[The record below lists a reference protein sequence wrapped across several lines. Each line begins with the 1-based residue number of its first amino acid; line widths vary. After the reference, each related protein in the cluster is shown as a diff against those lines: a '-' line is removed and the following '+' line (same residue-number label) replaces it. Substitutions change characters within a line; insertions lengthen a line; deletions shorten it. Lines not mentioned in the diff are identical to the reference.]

1 VAKKEKISP
10 WEVIEGFKYPPSL
23 SWQFF
28 GAVRLEKKPLKYEEH
43 HR

>member
-28 GAVRLEKKPLKYEEH
+28 STVQTLTTDH
-43 HR
+43 V